1 VNAPAKCTLLFL
13 LNLLDAKLTLLW
25 VRAGM
30 AEEGNWLMARLLEGG
45 DAPFLA
51 VKLLV
56 GAFAAYV
63 LWRWSD
69 RGLARGGLNV
79 ALALYIGLMFIHAV
93 TAATTL
99 NDRFSTAAALRFFE
113 SVAVALFSAV

>member
-1 VNAPAKCTLLFL
+1 MNAPAKCTLLFL

-30 AEEGNWLMARLLEGG
+30 TEEGNWLMARLLEAG

-51 VKLLV
+51 VKVLV

-69 RGLARGGLNV
+69 RRLARGGLDF
-79 ALALYIGLMFIHAV
+79 ALALYLGLMLIHAV
-93 TAATTL
+93 TAAVVFDGRL
-99 NDRFSTAAALRFFE
+99 SAATAVQFFK
-113 SVAVALFSAV
+113 